1 MPRVPPLP
9 TCWLRRA
16 AVLCAAALL
25 GWAAPAAAQPALPAA
40 GNAPFCLDPPAD
52 PAVGLP
58 VRLPALRYDCLLLR
72 DGQALWVGRAGR
84 PGLPTVLLVHGL
96 GQNAHRDWAETVD
109 SLLAASFHVV
119 TVDLPGFGA
128 SPPPALAYAF
138 HTLSDQLAELLGHL
152 APGQRV
158 HVVGHSLGGA
168 LSLHFAHRHAALV
181 DRLVLVDAAGIL
193 LKPVYAQ
200 AVASVRRWQTGIEPV
215 DRLVNLIGARV
226 NSWSSLLLLGRD
238 DRFDFGPWLQRNPDV
253 RRALLGGRTQ
263 VDAALSLVEH
273 DFSAAI
279 RETRAPTTVLWG
291 REDGIAPLRTGQ
303 VLAARLP
310 QARLEVIDG
319 VGHTPMLERAVT
331 FNRLLLHALQ
341 GPVPALRAE
350 PAQVLPGPSQGHV
363 VCRNEDGAVFRGQ
376 FASLT
381 LQGCGN
387 VRIESA
393 RIGQLVVERSAVQIS
408 DSRIGHAEVALT
420 ARDSEIQATNVQLRG
435 GVAIRSDNSFFDLA
449 GCSLRAD
456 AAAVEFTGAPSRL
469 FLSVSDWQGSDF
481 SGDAHFIWPRPPR

>member
-1 MPRVPPLP
+1 MPRVPKLL
-9 TCWLRRA
+9 TRWIHHA
-16 AVLCAAALL
+16 AALCAAVALVV
-25 GWAAPAAAQPALPAA
+25 PAAAQPVVPAA
-40 GNAPFCLDPPAD
+40 PASAGPVCTDPPAD

-138 HTLSDQLAELLGHL
+138 HSLSDQLAELLGHL

-168 LSLHFAHRHAALV
+168 ISLHFAHRHAALL

-215 DRLVNLIGARV
+215 DRLVNFVGARV

-238 DRFDFGPWLQRNPDV
+238 DRFDFGPWLQRNPEV

-291 REDGIAPLRTGQ
+291 RDDGIAPLRTGQ

-341 GPVPALRAE
+341 GPPPPLREAE
-350 PAQVLPGPSQGHV
+350 AAADSAASQGHV
-363 VCRNEDGAVFRGQ
+363 VCRNEDGAVFRGR
-376 FASLT
+376 FDSLT

-387 VRIESA
+387 VRIEAA
-393 RIGQLVVERSAVQIS
+393 RIGQLIVERSAVQIS
-408 DSRIGHAEVALT
+408 DSRIVHPEVALT
-420 ARDSEIQATNVQLRG
+420 ARDSEIQATNVRLRG
-435 GVAIRSDNSFFDLA
+435 RVAIRSDNSFFDLA
-449 GCSLRAD
+449 GTSLRAEG
-456 AAAVEFTGAPSRL
+456 AGVELVGAPSRL

-481 SGDAHFIWPRPPR
+481 SGDAHFIWPRPSR